1 MMIGSGAR
9 SDSSIS
15 AAPRITS
22 SPPQK
27 GRVRRHR
34 RQASHARLTG
44 PASGA
49 AARPDWSTGSLPA
62 PNVANAQQ
70 ASPKRRLNPGKVNV
84 PAVVA

>member
-15 AAPRITS
+15 PAPRITS

-49 AARPDWSTGSLPA
+49 TARPDCLSGPPPA

-70 ASPKRRLNPGKVNV
+70 EFPKLRLNPGKVNV